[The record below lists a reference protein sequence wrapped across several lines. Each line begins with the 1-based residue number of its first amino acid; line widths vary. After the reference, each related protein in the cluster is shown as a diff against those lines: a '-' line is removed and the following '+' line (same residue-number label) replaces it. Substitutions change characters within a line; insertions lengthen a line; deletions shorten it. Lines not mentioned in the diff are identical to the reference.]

1 MLSRRRR
8 FPRSEF
14 CTALSRL
21 TVQIARPLKAAGRI
35 DHKQNK
41 PDGIPTLE
49 HVSPSPKLLFRDNIL
64 NI

>member
-14 CTALSRL
+14 CTALSRP
-21 TVQIARPLKAAGRI
+21 TVRIAHRWKAAGRI
-35 DHKQNK
+35 DHKQSK
-41 PDGIPTLE
+41 PDGIPTLG